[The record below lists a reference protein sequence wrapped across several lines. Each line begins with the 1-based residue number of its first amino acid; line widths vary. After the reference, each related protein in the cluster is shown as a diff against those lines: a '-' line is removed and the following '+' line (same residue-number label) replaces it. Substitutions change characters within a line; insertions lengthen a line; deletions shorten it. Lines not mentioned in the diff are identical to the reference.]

1 MQFTVF
7 VSSGIVF
14 ELRRNRCAE
23 TKMKKNERERKRERE
38 NEQAKN
44 AQTVNN
50 RNTNT
55 QMQSKMIQN
64 LLSEHKLWHVDC

>member
-1 MQFTVF
+1 MKFTVF
-7 VSSGIVF
+7 VCSGIVF

-23 TKMKKNERERKRERE
+23 TKMKKNERGRE
-38 NEQAKN
+38 NEQAQN

-50 RNTNT
+50 HNTNTNT